1 MLLVVVGLT
10 TEGCPSNVESDNT
23 KKVLNAVKRMIYLG
37 NAKQYIQHPCRMQ
50 GEVQIKLPRED
61 IMCPGAVLVIW
72 AVLVIEGAVLVIGG
86 RF

>member
-23 KKVLNAVKRMIYLG
+23 KKGLNAVKRMIYLG

-50 GEVQIKLPRED
+50 GEVQIKLPRAHYSVALHYTPWNSPF
-61 IMCPGAVLVIW
+61 IMANGKIQVM
-72 AVLVIEGAVLVIGG
+72 
-86 RF
+86 